1 MLKDENQI
9 NERIPFKSERTPLIH
24 DMPTRVGVM
33 CTHSKVLL
41 KGALVV
47 SAGSANGTSIG
58 ENPGGL
64 LQSIKVQATT
74 IAAGYPTGTLK
85 NLTARSILR
94 RRIFDRMRFVPDVSL
109 GINGFNG
116 AAATY
121 VLNMPFEL
129 NYSIP
134 WLRRPFDTAL
144 DTGKYGSLQLTI
156 LNGAR
161 DIQFSGNDRTFD
173 YSGVAWDIYH
183 YFERYDG
190 VGAGPV
196 AVLYDDDLKRNI
208 SGANTRLQLNKE
220 LPNDGAYTDILWMS
234 ETTNSA
240 LSDAIINKITLQ
252 SGVEQWYEKYSDAIK
267 DEMQDWVVDT
277 SANTVLTGLYW
288 SPVIQDGLLTG
299 AKPNVQAIIDQL
311 NPGTDDLLMARRR
324 IQMVPDQY
332 LNKGQKAA

>member
-33 CTHSKVLL
+33 CTRTKLIL
-41 KGALVV
+41 KGSLVV
-47 SAGSANGTSIG
+47 SAGSANGTSVG

-64 LQSIKVQATT
+64 AQSFKLQATT
-74 IAAGYPTGTLK
+74 IYSGYPTGTLK
-85 NLTARSILR
+85 NLVPRSVLR
-94 RRIFDRMRFVPDVSL
+94 RRIFDRGRFVPDVSL

-121 VLNMPFEL
+121 TLNQPFEL
-129 NYSIP
+129 NYAIP

-144 DTGKYGSLQLTI
+144 DTGCYGALQLTI

-183 YFERYDG
+183 YFERFDG
-190 VGAGPV
+190 VGNGPI

-220 LPNDGAYTDILWMS
+220 MPNDGAYLDLLWMA

-240 LSDAIINKITLQ
+240 LADTIINKITLQ
-252 SGVEQWYEKYSDAIK
+252 SGVEQWYEKYSDSIK
-267 DEMQDWVVDT
+267 DEMQDSINDV
-277 SANTVLTGLYW
+277 SANTVLTGLYYT
-288 SPVIQDGLLTG
+288 PVIQDGLLSG
-299 AKPNVQAIIDQL
+299 AKPNIQAILDQS
-311 NPGTDDLLMARRR
+311 NPGTDDLLIARRR
-324 IQMVPDQY
+324 IQMIPSQY
-332 LNKGQKAA
+332 VKSSGKAV